1 MMASCCFSL
10 YIASCWFSN
19 SSRFI
24 FHRSSSLRR
33 SLEVNEFIERCLLN
47 PYFADFDEIFERLVS
62 LTEIS
67 EAGIDSK

>member
-1 MMASCCFSL
+1 M
-10 YIASCWFSN
+10 
-19 SSRFI
+19 
-24 FHRSSSLRR
+24 RR